1 MLSITSVDPFKNNKL
16 VKIVE
21 NIKRKE
27 KKIHTKKKNEMKN
40 RSENDNGCDLM

>member
-21 NIKRKE
+21 NIKQK
-27 KKIHTKKKNEMKN
+27 KKKNTHEEK
-40 RSENDNGCDLM
+40 E